1 MGSTRVVLT
10 ADGSLYDWNEYEP
23 FGTILRSGGGQ
34 LSSDRL
40 SYIGKEKDSESD
52 LGDFGVR
59 KYEAETGRF
68 LSVDPLWEKYR
79 KLTPYHYC
87 GNNPLIHR
95 DPTGLDYNVVMGDN
109 TITVS
114 MIIVV
119 ANDDDSKN
127 SAELGKQLWESNN
140 GKYEFVTTIN
150 GEEKHFDV
158 IFKIT
163 LVTEIP
169 ENRNV
174 LGGVNTFDVRDD
186 NDRSVF
192 NTRTDPTGTRAGV
205 SYYNH
210 ATEFQEAHVKKSHRN
225 SKSTAG
231 HEMGHLFG
239 LRDRETGLMVDD
251 KSKVTSNLN
260 ITAGLVNSI
269 INNASP
275 GGLPETQNCKSFSSP
290 NMQSGQVREKE

>member
-1 MGSTRVVLT
+1 
-10 ADGSLYDWNEYEP
+10 
-23 FGTILRSGGGQ
+23 
-34 LSSDRL
+34 
-40 SYIGKEKDSESD
+40 
-52 LGDFGVR
+52 
-59 KYEAETGRF
+59 
-68 LSVDPLWEKYR
+68 
-79 KLTPYHYC
+79 
-87 GNNPLIHR
+87 
-95 DPTGLDYNVVMGDN
+95 
-109 TITVS
+109 

-119 ANDDDSKN
+119 ANDDASKN
-127 SAELGKQLWESNN
+127 SGELGKQLWESNN

-186 NDRSVF
+186 NDRSIF
-192 NTRTDPTGTRAGV
+192 DSRRDPAGTRTGV

-210 ATEFQEAHVKKSHRN
+210 TTGFQEAHVKKSSSN
-225 SKSTAG
+225 SRSTVG
-231 HEMGHLFG
+231 HEIGHLFG
-239 LRDRETGLMVDD
+239 LDHRATGLMADD